1 MNDNRPASNIRDA
14 VTAVLLCEGRLLMVR
29 RQPSL
34 NSFAGFT
41 AFPGGKVDKADADA
55 PAGALHCPGQESRL
69 MTALVREAREELS
82 IDLDALA
89 TAGQVSGVHC
99 LGEATTPPIAP
110 VRFRTHFYR
119 VDLGIA
125 PEPVPDLGEIADASW
140 ATPAEWMARYRAG
153 RLLLA
158 PPTLDV
164 LLALEADAGMTAIP
178 ALDEDNDRT
187 GAVEALRSIEPLH
200 QLKQLFVLS
209 NTLPPAQHTNA
220 FLIGDHHKVLVD
232 PSPRDREELQ
242 RLINWLDV
250 TGVDEVLITHHHPDH
265 REFANEIAERYDVPL
280 SMSETTRKLI
290 ADSRYGAP
298 GLFGELLLRTYEEGD
313 VVTRWL
319 GKPVR
324 VLAVPGHDA
333 GQIALMPDSRE
344 WCIVG
349 DLIQG
354 VGTVV
359 IHKPEG
365 HMGTYFATL
374 QKVIDLDPAVI
385 IPSHGQA
392 LGTVYRLVETL
403 KHRKAREA
411 AVLELH
417 CAGRSVDEMLPII
430 YAGVDP
436 RLFPLA
442 RANIE
447 SHLDKLV
454 EEGRIPA

>member
-1 MNDNRPASNIRDA
+1 MNANPTGTIRDA
-14 VTAVLLCEGRLLMVR
+14 VTAVILCDGRLLMVR

-55 PAGALHCPGQESRL
+55 AASALHCDGQETRL
-69 MTALVREAREELS
+69 MVGLVREAREELG
-82 IDLDALA
+82 IDLEALA
-89 TAGQVSGVHC
+89 AAGQVRAVHC
-99 LGEATTPPIAP
+99 LGEATTPPISP

-119 VDLGIA
+119 VDLATA
-125 PEPVPDLGEIADASW
+125 PEPVPDLGEIAEASW
-140 ATPAEWMARYRAG
+140 ATPADWLARYRSG

-164 LLALEADAGMTAIP
+164 LLALENDPAVTHIP

-187 GAVEALRSIEPLH
+187 GAVEALRSIEPLY
-200 QLKQLFVLS
+200 QLRQLFVLS

-220 FLIGDHHKVLVD
+220 FLIGDSHKVLVD
-232 PSPRDREELQ
+232 PSPRDRAELQ

-250 TGVDEVLITHHHPDH
+250 VGVDEVLITHHHPDH

-298 GLFGELLLRTYEEGD
+298 GFFGELLLRTYEEGD

-324 VLAVPGHDA
+324 ILAVPGHDA
-333 GQIALMPDSRE
+333 GQVALMPDSRE

-365 HMGTYFATL
+365 HMGTYFKTL

-392 LGTVYRLVETL
+392 LGTVYRLEETL
-403 KHRKAREA
+403 RHRRMREQ
-411 AVLELH
+411 AVLDLH
-417 CAGRSVDEMLPII
+417 RAGKSIDEMLPVI

-447 SHLDKLV
+447 SHLDKLT
-454 EEGRIPA
+454 EEGHLAA

>member
-1 MNDNRPASNIRDA
+1 MNANQTAGIRDA
-14 VTAVLLCEGRLLMVR
+14 VTAVLLCRGQLLMVR

-34 NSFAGFT
+34 HSFAGFT
-41 AFPGGKVDKADADA
+41 AFPGGKVDKADADGSSRIA
-55 PAGALHCPGQESRL
+55 CEGFDPAFRV
-69 MTALVREAREELS
+69 ALVREVKEEVG

-89 TAGQVSGVHC
+89 DAGHCGVAHQ

-110 VRFRTHFYR
+110 VRFRTHFLR
-119 VDLGIA
+119 LDLDLDPPA
-125 PEPVPDLGEIADASW
+125 LHAELGEIAEAEW

-164 LLALEADAGMTAIP
+164 LLALEADPAVTRIP

-187 GAVEALRSIEPLH
+187 GAVEALRSIEPLY

-250 TGVDEVLITHHHPDH
+250 VGVDEVLLTHHHPDH
-265 REFANEIAERYDVPL
+265 REYANEIAERYDVPL

-298 GLFGELLLRTYEEGD
+298 GFFGELLLRTYEEGD

-324 VLAVPGHDA
+324 ILAVPGHDA

-374 QKVIDLDPAVI
+374 QKVIDLNPAVI

-392 LGTVYRLVETL
+392 LGTVYRLEETL
-403 KHRKAREA
+403 KHRKAREQ

-417 CAGRSVDEMLPII
+417 GQGKGIDEMLPII

-454 EEGRIPA
+454 EEGRIAA

>member
-1 MNDNRPASNIRDA
+1 MNSHAHAPIRDA
-14 VTAVLLCEGRLLMVR
+14 VTAVILCAGRLLMVR

-41 AFPGGKVDKADADA
+41 AFPGGKVDKADAEAAA
-55 PAGALHCPGQESRL
+55 PLLHCADIEPRL
-69 MTALVREAREELS
+69 LVGLVREVREELG
-82 IDLDALA
+82 IDLDTLSRQ
-89 TAGQVSGVHC
+89 GQVLAVHC

-119 VDLGIA
+119 VDLSLA
-125 PEPVPDLGEIADASW
+125 PEPVADLGEIAEAGW

-164 LLALEADAGMTAIP
+164 LLALEADPQVQTIA

-187 GAVEALRSIEPLH
+187 GAVAALRSIEPLY
-200 QLKQLFVLS
+200 QLRQLFVLS

-220 FLIGDHHKVLVD
+220 FLIGDSHRVLVD
-232 PSPRDREELQ
+232 PSPRDREELG
-242 RLINWLDV
+242 RLCNWLDV
-250 TGVDEVLITHHHPDH
+250 VGVDEVLLTHHHPDH
-265 REFANEIAERYDVPL
+265 RQFANEIAARYDVPL
-280 SMSETTRKLI
+280 AMSETTRKFI
-290 ADSRYGAP
+290 ADSRYGEP
-298 GLFGELLLRTYEEGD
+298 GFFGELLIRTYEDGD

-319 GKPVR
+319 GQPVR

-333 GQIALMPDSRE
+333 GQIALMPDGRE

-365 HMGTYFATL
+365 HMGTYFSTL
-374 QKVIDLDPAVI
+374 QKVIDLNPAVI

-392 LGTVYRLVETL
+392 LGTVHRLEETL
-403 KHRKAREA
+403 KHRKMREQ
-411 AVLELH
+411 AVLELRG
-417 CAGRSVDEMLPII
+417 AGKSLDEMLPLI
-430 YAGVDP
+430 YQGLDP
-436 RLFPLA
+436 RLLPLA

-447 SHLDKLV
+447 SHLDKLI
-454 EEGRIPA
+454 EEGRLAA

>member
-1 MNDNRPASNIRDA
+1 MNLNPSSNIRDA
-14 VTAVLLCEGRLLMVR
+14 VTAVILCAGRLLMVR

-41 AFPGGKVDKADADA
+41 AFPGGKVDKADAEA
-55 PAGALHCPGQESRL
+55 VASALHCEGQETRL
-69 MTALVREAREELS
+69 MVGLVREVREELG
-82 IDLDALA
+82 IALEA
-89 TAGQVSGVHC
+89 LSAVGQVQGVHL

-119 VDLGIA
+119 IDLAVA
-125 PEPVPDLGEIADASW
+125 PEPVPDLGEIAEASW
-140 ATPAEWMARYRAG
+140 ATPAEWMARYRDG

-164 LLALEADAGMTAIP
+164 LLALESDPAVTSIP

-187 GAVEALRSIEPLH
+187 GAALALRSIEPLH
-200 QLKQLFVLS
+200 QLRQLFVLS

-220 FLIGDHHKVLVD
+220 FLIGDKYKVLVD
-232 PSPRDREELQ
+232 PSPRDRTELQ

-250 TGVDEVLITHHHPDH
+250 VGVDEVLLTHHHPDH
-265 REFANEIAERYDVPL
+265 REYANEIAERYDVPL
-280 SMSETTRKLI
+280 AMSETTRKLL

-298 GLFGELLLRTYEEGD
+298 GFFGELLLRTYDEGD

-319 GKPVR
+319 GRPVR
-324 VLAVPGHDA
+324 VIAVPGHDA
-333 GQIALMPDSRE
+333 GQIALMPDGRE

-354 VGTVV
+354 IGTVV

-365 HMGTYFATL
+365 HMGTYFQTL

-392 LGTVYRLVETL
+392 LGTVYRLEETL
-403 KHRKAREA
+403 KHRRMREQ
-411 AVLELH
+411 AVLELRG
-417 CAGRSVDEMLPII
+417 AGKNIDEMLPII
-430 YAGVDP
+430 YQGLDP
-436 RLFPLA
+436 RLMPLA

-454 EEGRIPA
+454 EEGRVAA